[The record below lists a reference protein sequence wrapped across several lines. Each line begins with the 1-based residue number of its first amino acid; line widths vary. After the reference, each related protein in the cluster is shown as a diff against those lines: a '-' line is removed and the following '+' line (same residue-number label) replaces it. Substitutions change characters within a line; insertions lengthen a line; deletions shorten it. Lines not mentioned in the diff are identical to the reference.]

1 MRTWSFA
8 AFATTLLAFGTAL
21 ADAPFGFELNAH
33 PADYDYCEA
42 TALAELYKC
51 ESSPR
56 PHSAF
61 DLYFLHYVDGLG
73 LCKLSAVGKSAA
85 NDNYGSKS
93 RKKADELA
101 QHISRK
107 YGPHTNKQDSLLPG
121 SFWDEPR
128 YWMMGVNVEDR
139 YYRYYW
145 TEAEGYKKVGDVT
158 AIKVAV
164 RAAGPDS
171 GYVVA
176 TFELS
181 AISRCVESKEQSNS
195 DAFQ

>member
-8 AFATTLLAFGTAL
+8 AFTTTLLVFGTTL
-21 ADAPFGFELNAH
+21 ADAPFGFESNAH

-42 TALAELYKC
+42 TGLAELYRCK
-51 ESSPR
+51 SSPR

-73 LCKLSAVGKSAA
+73 LYKLSAVGKSAA

-101 QHISRK
+101 QQISRK
-107 YGPHTNKQDSLLPG
+107 YGPHTNSHDFLLPG

-139 YYRYYW
+139 YYGYYW

-158 AIKVAV
+158 TIQVVV
-164 RAAGPDS
+164 RATSSDS

-181 AISRCVESKEQSNS
+181 AIPR
-195 DAFQ
+195 